1 MKSWCGKG
9 RNVEYVMRYRR
20 CKVGITSVKI
30 WETDMCMTAD
40 PEAEITDIEK
50 CKKFNL

>member
-1 MKSWCGKG
+1 
-9 RNVEYVMRYRR
+9 MRYRR

-30 WETDMCMTAD
+30 WETDMCMMAD